1 MRPRVATT
9 VIVGLFI
16 AAACTSAATHVPATS
31 TPTSPAASQP
41 ASSASTALTTPQPGT
56 PGSGVQGAWTATG
69 NMVTPHAFHAATRL
83 RDGKVLVTGG
93 LVNDRLDGKVL
104 TASELYEP
112 GSGTWTAAKGMIE
125 ARWGHTATLLLDG
138 RVLVAGSYRNS
149 SDPLASAELY
159 DPSSGRWTAT
169 GTMTRGRGGHTATL
183 LPDGRVLV
191 VGGGAEDNSLEGGP
205 RSASAE
211 LYDPGSGRWTAT
223 GSMIEA
229 RQGFTAT
236 LLPDGT
242 VLVAGGDGG
251 FTAAELYDPR
261 RGTWTVTG
269 SMADGRF
276 GHTATLLPDGSVLVA
291 GGCACSEPG
300 AWASAELYDASS
312 GTWTGTGSMGTARIF
327 HTATMLAG
335 GSVLVVNDGL
345 TDDRPPSAELYDPRA
360 GTWAATANPAE
371 AHGGRTAT
379 LLLDGQV
386 LVAGDYDYPSQASAE
401 LYDPELRLIDLVA
414 VIGVAEADRFETFGD
429 KSILLEHV
437 WSPKDVGLG
446 GACGPANVPWLEC
459 LNVPNWMIQPVGD
472 DAGCPATGSCYD
484 GARLG
489 ILYEPSLAERLGPG
503 DGPVDVIGHF
513 GDPASQGC
521 RPENRAACQDRFVV
535 TAIEKSGR

>member
-1 MRPRVATT
+1 MHARLATT
-9 VIVGLFI
+9 VIAGLFF
-16 AAACTSAATHVPATS
+16 AAACVSAATHVPATS
-31 TPTSPAASQP
+31 TPTSPAASLP
-41 ASSASTALTTPQPGT
+41 ASPAPTPLTTPPLAT
-56 PGSGVQGAWTATG
+56 PGSGVQGRWTATG
-69 NMVTPHAFHAATRL
+69 SMVTPHAFQAATRL

-93 LVNDRLDGKVL
+93 LINDRLDGKVS
-104 TASELYEP
+104 AAAELYDP
-112 GSGTWTAAKGMIE
+112 GSGTWSMTKAMSK
-125 ARWGHTATLLLDG
+125 ARWGQTATLLPDG
-138 RVLVAGSYRNS
+138 KVLVAGSYRNS

-159 DPSSGRWTAT
+159 DPSRGIWTDT

-242 VLVAGGDGG
+242 VLVAGGDGS

-300 AWASAELYDASS
+300 AWASAELYDPSS

-327 HTATMLAG
+327 HTATMLEDG
-335 GSVLVVNDGL
+335 RVLVVNDGQAG
-345 TDDRPPSAELYDPRA
+345 DRPTSAEVYDPKS
-360 GTWAATANPAE
+360 GMWASTASPAR
-371 AHGGRTAT
+371 GRVGYTAT

-401 LYDPELRLIDLVA
+401 LYDPELRLIDLAA

-489 ILYEPSLAERLGPG
+489 ILYEPSLGERLGPG

-513 GDPASQGC
+513 GDPASQSC
-521 RPENRAACQDRFVV
+521 RPENRAACQDRFVA
-535 TAIEKSGR
+535 TAIE